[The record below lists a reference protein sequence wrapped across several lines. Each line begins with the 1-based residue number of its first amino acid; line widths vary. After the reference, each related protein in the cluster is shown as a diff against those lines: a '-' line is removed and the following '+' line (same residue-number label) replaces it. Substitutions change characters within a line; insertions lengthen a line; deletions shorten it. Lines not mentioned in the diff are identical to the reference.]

1 MSADPGRSAYD
12 SPGEAADDE
21 APSESLV
28 TVLVALAANVL
39 IAVAKSVAAT
49 ITGSAAMVAE
59 AAHSWADAGNEVFL
73 LIGARRAEKP
83 ADATHP
89 LGYGRSGYV
98 WSMFA
103 AFGLFSV
110 GAAVSVWHG
119 ITSLDAPEEAAD
131 YTWGYAVLAISFVLE
146 SISFI
151 QAVRQTKAGAAER
164 FLHPLRYVRITSN
177 PVLRSVFAE
186 DLSALIGIVIAASAM
201 ALHQIT
207 GNPVWDAIGSILVG
221 LLLGAVAIFLISRNM
236 DFLTGQVATPLARNR
251 ALTALLAH
259 PDVTRVSFLYMEWV
273 GADKL
278 FLVASVDVVGDLP
291 ETAVAARLASISDE
305 LHRFEWI
312 QRGVLTLSRPGDT
325 TALHPEALPDW
336 YLPEAERGV

>member
-1 MSADPGRSAYD
+1 MTADSGRSIYD
-12 SPGEAADDE
+12 SPGEAADGD

-39 IAVAKSVAAT
+39 IAVAKSVAAG

-83 ADATHP
+83 ADATHV

-119 ITSLDAPEEAAD
+119 ITSLNAPEVEAD

-146 SISFI
+146 SISFV
-151 QAVRQTKAGAAER
+151 QAVRQTKAGAQER

-221 LLLGAVAIFLISRNM
+221 LLLGFVALFLIRRNM

-259 PDVTRVSFLYMEWV
+259 PDVSRVSFLYMEWV

-278 FLVASVDVVGDLP
+278 FLVASVDVEGELP
-291 ETAVAARLASISDE
+291 ESDVAARLASIADQ
-305 LHRFEWI
+305 LNGFPWI
-312 QRGVLTLSRPGDT
+312 QRAVITLSRPGDT
-325 TALHPEALPDW
+325 TALQPEALPDW
-336 YLPEAERGV
+336 YLPESERG